1 MAQRRAKNLENQI
14 QFLLQSFS
22 WGDIEEQV
30 DDQVRELSDLLN
42 EVCPCSGLLTYVQLQ
57 QCISSMG
64 QSDEAQEHKETYYHL
79 STSFSNLQAKLDDER
94 KRAKLLKGRRYI
106 RVSTYPLT

>member
-30 DDQVRELSDLLN
+30 DDQVKELSDLLN
-42 EVCPCSGLLTYVQLQ
+42 QVGP
-57 QCISSMG
+57 
-64 QSDEAQEHKETYYHL
+64 
-79 STSFSNLQAKLDDER
+79 F
-94 KRAKLLKGRRYI
+94 
-106 RVSTYPLT
+106 